1 VSAQS
6 LVSVRSF
13 REKLG
18 LCQWFQFE
26 DRHLLSD
33 TIADLAELNIRY
45 LRTGISWAD
54 YHRPGGRSWYDYQM
68 ASLADADL
76 SVLVSL
82 WHTPPSLSESGSCS
96 APPKRLLDYS
106 DFVAEVI
113 ERYAGQ
119 FEYLELW
126 NEPNNRLKWNF
137 PVYDPD
143 WSKFSEM
150 IAAAA
155 YWAKHL
161 GQKTVLGGMMPVD
174 ESWLQILAH
183 RGVLEYIDVVGIH
196 GFPGMW
202 NTQSYWWDWP
212 EHWFGWEE
220 KLNKIRLS
228 AQGLPIWITEAGF
241 ATCKGNS
248 REPGGFSEQSE
259 RLLEAAEA
267 SAGRVYWYCVRDL
280 SYDYPCIEMTE
291 DRGRLDHREYHL
303 GLTTADGKR
312 KLAWHTFREFLCQQP
327 ALMVV

>member
-18 LCQWFQFE
+18 LCQWFQFD
-26 DRHLLSD
+26 DRHLLSG

-54 YHRPGGRSWYDYQM
+54 YHRSGGRSWYDYQM

-82 WHTPPSLSESGSCS
+82 WHTPPSISESGSCS

-228 AQGLPIWITEAGF
+228 ARGLPIWITEAGF

-259 RLLEAAEA
+259 RLREAAEA
-267 SAGRVYWYCVRDL
+267 SAGRVYWYCVRDM

-327 ALMVV
+327 ASMVV